1 MGRAS
6 IKKDKS
12 IYQLTREEMGLT
24 REKASELI
32 GFISPDRIEK
42 IENAKINIQPE
53 DVIALSECYKAPA
66 LCNYY
71 CSNECPIGME
81 HIPELKVKDLTQ
93 IAVETLNALN
103 RMNREKER
111 LLEIVEDGQVT
122 PDEYQDFISI
132 KKTLDKISIS
142 VNTLQLWVE
151 QAIADGG
158 ILGELF
164 KDTSEES

>member
-12 IYQLTREEMGLT
+12 IYQVTREEMGLT

-66 LCNYY
+66 LCNHY

-81 HIPELKVKDLTQ
+81 HVPELKIKGLTQ
-93 IAVETLNALN
+93 IAIETLNALN

-111 LLEIVEDGQVT
+111 LLEIVEDGQIT

-132 KKTLDKISIS
+132 KKTLDKISLS
-142 VNTLQLWVE
+142 VNTLQLWVD

-158 ILGELF
+158 IEGELF
-164 KDTSEES
+164 SSSTEES